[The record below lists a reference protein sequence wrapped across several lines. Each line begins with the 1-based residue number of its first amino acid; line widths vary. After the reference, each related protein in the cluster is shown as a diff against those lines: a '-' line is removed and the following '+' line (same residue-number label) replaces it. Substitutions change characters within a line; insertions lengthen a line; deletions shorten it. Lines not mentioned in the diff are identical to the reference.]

1 MERILRRGVPED
13 WLREHGSVDD
23 YPCWFSVSFK
33 DRLLK
38 NRFLFMCGIRHI
50 GDKYI
55 DGYEAA
61 YYLGLDLLRVEP

>member
-1 MERILRRGVPED
+1 MLVQ
-13 WLREHGSVDD
+13 
-23 YPCWFSVSFK
+23 
-33 DRLLK
+33 RLVQGPAAK